1 MTTEHLT
8 DDTLARLAHT
18 ESQAAPGAQGAQVS
32 QGSRDSVHS
41 RHLAGCDDCRT
52 RMAVWRNIGTAVQAR
67 EAERTV
73 APPSFDALLGAAL
86 AGEDA
91 PSAAPSAAR
100 AAAVPAQAPVSPPPV
115 AAAPGPSWRTTWQLV
130 ARQAVLMPRSW
141 APLSAAAFV
150 GAALLASVQ
159 VHERFGL
166 RLFTAVVVLLVMLGA
181 LMAASP
187 RWDPRREL
195 LFTLPV
201 PPAAV
206 FLARL
211 TVVLC
216 VDVTL
221 AMVCSTLVDGPPGW
235 WHVVSSW
242 LGESLLAASC
252 ALAISVRVSPAAG
265 ASAGGA
271 LWLLGVLS
279 GPQGLVATPLD
290 ALLDP
295 LLATTPWTLVIAV
308 TLLGWAVGAMRSFL
322 GSAPSR

>member
-8 DDTLARLAHT
+8 DDTLARLAG
-18 ESQAAPGAQGAQVS
+18 PGS
-32 QGSRDSVHS
+32 PDPLHS

-52 RMAVWRNIGTAVQAR
+52 RMAVWRTIGTAVRAR

-86 AGEDA
+86 AAEDA
-91 PSAAPSAAR
+91 PSTAPSTAR
-100 AAAVPAQAPVSPPPV
+100 AAAVPAPAP
-115 AAAPGPSWRTTWQLV
+115 AAPAPSPSWRTTWQLV

-252 ALAISVRVSPAAG
+252 ALAVSVRVSPAAG
-265 ASAGGA
+265 SAAGGA

-295 LLATTPWTLVIAV
+295 LLATTPWTLAIAV
-308 TLLGWAVGAMRSFL
+308 VLLGWAVGAMRSFL
-322 GSAPSR
+322 GNAPSR

>member
-1 MTTEHLT
+1 
-8 DDTLARLAHT
+8 
-18 ESQAAPGAQGAQVS
+18 
-32 QGSRDSVHS
+32 
-41 RHLAGCDDCRT
+41 
-52 RMAVWRNIGTAVQAR
+52 MAVWRNIGTAVQAR

-91 PSAAPSAAR
+91 RSAAPSAAR
-100 AAAVPAQAPVSPPPV
+100 AAAVPVQAPD
-115 AAAPGPSWRTTWQLV
+115 APAPSPSWRTTWQLV

-141 APLSAAAFV
+141 VPLSAAAFV

-221 AMVCSTLVDGPPGW
+221 AMACSTLVDGPPGW

-265 ASAGGA
+265 SAAGGA

-295 LLATTPWTLVIAV
+295 LLSTTPWTLAIAV
-308 TLLGWAVGAMRSFL
+308 ALLGWAVGAMRSFL
-322 GSAPSR
+322 GTAPSR